1 MQSIEQKAYHILGKT
16 EFRYLIRWTLKI
28 LDNCREYE
36 RLKES
41 CIFILTRKSEIL
53 FDVMIDIVCSD
64 ELQNDIKAGQYGDEL
79 KDLNKDTIRELYLT
93 KFIAEDSLFESVELL
108 VDFYSKY
115 KKLPRLI
122 VVSEQLF
129 HGRTLNSLILRLYEC
144 IEIQASKSGLDN
156 TNKESIL
163 KEFKVKLNIEV
174 YSRCDG
180 VLLLIFEYGKE
191 NKLRVYKNKSMAEFM
206 EFCLGVS
213 RLIQVQ
219 QISRM
224 PDTWAVQYRTN
235 SNDGNHQNMIE
246 TFVEGYKQLAKV
258 ERLVENSQSDS
269 YSEIISILSEHKI
282 LQVYTSDRSVSNT
295 SMIQAYT
302 ILNKAQANKLL
313 ELLNKLNNYCSLGI
327 ERAKHSDAYNIKY
340 AVLLLNAIKLSEY
353 KNKLISGNIETDSLN
368 LIQLNRHYSVLKC
381 MKHNDFEDIQLDDK
395 RDTLYTTYK
404 TLEQLSRNKGLI
416 EMCRQVGLY
425 NADNYTDYTID
436 YSDIDLAIWK
446 LAVKDEQQAYNRY
459 SGGLALSNH
468 TLAAWGDAYQAIR
481 LKSEITKEIG
491 GKADNNTKYLD
502 DKFIQLITHYI
513 SLGYLES
520 YYNFEHIDTGR
531 NFNRAVGDKVDTMFK
546 TS

>member
-16 EFRYLIRWTLKI
+16 EFRYLVRWTLKI
-28 LDNCREYE
+28 LDSCRKYE

-64 ELQNDIKAGQYGDEL
+64 ELQNDIKAGQYGDEF

-144 IEIQASKSGLDN
+144 IEIQASKAGLDN
-156 TNKESIL
+156 TNKECIL

-206 EFCLGVS
+206 DFCLGVS

-219 QISRM
+219 QTSRM
-224 PDTWAVQYRTN
+224 PDTWAIQYRTN

-246 TFVEGYKQLAKV
+246 TFVEGYKQSAKV

-269 YSEIISILSEHKI
+269 YSEIISIISEHKI

-295 SMIQAYT
+295 SMVQAYT

-313 ELLNKLNNYCSLGI
+313 ELLNKLNNYCGLGI
-327 ERAKHSDAYNIKY
+327 ELAKHSDAYNIKY
-340 AVLLLNAIKLSEY
+340 AMLLLNAIKLSEY

-381 MKHNDFEDIQLDDK
+381 MKHNDFDDVQLDDK
-395 RDTLYTTYK
+395 RDTLYATYK
-404 TLEQLSRNKGLI
+404 ALEQLSRNKSLI
-416 EMCRQVGLY
+416 EICRQVGLY
-425 NADNYTDYTID
+425 NTDSYKDYTID

-459 SGGLALSNH
+459 SGGLTLSNH

-481 LKSEITKEIG
+481 LKSEVTKGIG
-491 GKADNNTKYLD
+491 GKADNNPKYLD